1 MKMNKIFWVI
11 YCWHTKTKKKQK
23 KNDLNCKIYGNFQL
37 IEIINGY

>member
-11 YCWHTKTKKKQK
+11 YCWHTKAKKKK